1 MKKIKIWLKINPIID
16 SQNLFNGQE
25 TEVEVPYGITIQE
38 LLQELEMSTTGI
50 LIIIN
55 GSVAEY
61 SSKVYQG
68 DHIYILPHLDGG

>member
-25 TEVEVPYGITIQE
+25 TEVEVPDGITIQK
-38 LLQELEMSTTGI
+38 LLQELEMATTGK

-55 GSVAEY
+55 GSVAEH
-61 SSKVYQG
+61 SSKVNQG

>member
-16 SQNLFNGQE
+16 SQNLFNVQE
-25 TEVEVPYGITIQE
+25 TEVEVPDGITIQE

-68 DHIYILPHLDGG
+68 DNVHILPHLDGG